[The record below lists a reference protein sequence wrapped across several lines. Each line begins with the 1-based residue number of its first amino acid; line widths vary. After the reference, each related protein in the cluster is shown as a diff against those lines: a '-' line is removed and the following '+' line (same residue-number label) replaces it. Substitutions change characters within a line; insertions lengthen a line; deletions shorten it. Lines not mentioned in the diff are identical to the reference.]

1 MQGCVCHIWGDSGGG
16 LIQIITFISYLRFE
30 AMSTASGVCKHEN
43 TEFEFLTHG
52 RKWGS
57 PHMGKRACWGVDLLP
72 EDAPRPL
79 AHATLPLAHAAHREA
94 SAAGAAAA
102 AVAAKE
108 TGGE

>member
-1 MQGCVCHIWGDSGGG
+1 MYREKRAEQGGVCQIWGDSGGG

-57 PHMGKRACWGVDLLP
+57 PHMGKKGVLG
-72 EDAPRPL
+72 
-79 AHATLPLAHAAHREA
+79 
-94 SAAGAAAA
+94 S
-102 AVAAKE
+102 
-108 TGGE
+108 